1 MNKKLIKVI
10 IYVFLFIPTFILT
23 SELSLALVT
32 EIAGFNIRVKR
43 NKNGVIHKKTFD
55 LITGSQRFIFSQDL
69 KKRYINRHGL
79 IRTIHQSDKNKT
91 KEIRGIVI
99 LGNSVSVGYPL
110 TEQGNFENTFVNIL
124 EKELRKKY
132 NSIDIVNLSN
142 HGLNSW
148 QENIQLVRYL
158 NSHKRFADLPDF
170 EITAS
175 LGGIQDFWGF
185 INLISNKEFGK
196 NDFYKANGLMS
207 LKYENEENFFIEVD
221 RASKGN
227 IISSLNLLKKSIITF
242 LNHNSYT
249 LAYIKAFEEKAL
261 SVLNKKINN
270 EIKPTNSY
278 QTLEE
283 IVLNKLEISLKDYYQ
298 RRTIVIES
306 VLRNLQS
313 INRLNKDG
321 NFLFVY
327 LPTRFGFSKNQPN
340 VSNRFKYNSLTVLDL
355 NILERDYRESLIKA
369 ISKFRSIKFY
379 NLANNG
385 SHEWFYDE
393 SHYSTKG
400 QKEIANLLYPLFI
413 KEIVNL
419 RIEN

>member
-23 SELSLALVT
+23 SELTLALVT
-32 EIAGFNIRVKR
+32 EIAGFNVRVKR
-43 NKNGVIHKKTFD
+43 NKNGVIHKRTFD

-91 KEIRGIVI
+91 KEIRGIAI

-158 NSHKRFADLPDF
+158 NSNKRFADLPDF
-170 EITAS
+170 EIIAS

-196 NDFYKANGLMS
+196 NDFHKANGLMS
-207 LKYENEENFFIEVD
+207 LKYEHEENFFKEVD

-227 IISSLNLLKKSIITF
+227 IVSSLNLLKNSIITF

-261 SVLNKKINN
+261 SILNKKINN
-270 EIKPTNSY
+270 EIKPITTY
-278 QTLEE
+278 HTLEE

-355 NILERDYRESLIKA
+355 NILEKDYRKSLIKA
-369 ISKFRSIKFY
+369 ISKVKSIKFY
-379 NLANNG
+379 NLANNA
-385 SHEWFYDE
+385 SYEWFYDE

-413 KEIVNL
+413 KV
-419 RIEN
+419 IENSRI